1 MYNIMNVS
9 LFFIVYVLMSLVMGK
24 ILKRK
29 KRKTFGT
36 IIRESLL
43 ASIIYWVIAMAI
55 QWLK

>member
-24 ILKRK
+24 ILKRN
-29 KRKTFGT
+29 KRKTFET

-43 ASIIYWVIAMAI
+43 AAVIYWLIAMAI